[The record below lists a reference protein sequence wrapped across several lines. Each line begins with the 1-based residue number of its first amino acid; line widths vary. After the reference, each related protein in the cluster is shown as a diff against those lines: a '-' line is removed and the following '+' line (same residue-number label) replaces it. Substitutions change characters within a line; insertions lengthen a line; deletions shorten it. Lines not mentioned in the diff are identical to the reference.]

1 MLQVLG
7 LEKAEINLTI
17 LLRLSSIIK
26 LLIFLTRMLN
36 RLCLKK
42 GNGLIVSN
50 LRLALGLSLQG
61 KVHIKLIE
69 ISFKGE

>member
-1 MLQVLG
+1 MLG